1 MIFPDCTWVKEG
13 GCMYTGSSVQVG
25 PIAAGSQ
32 VGFFIKSNGYSDSN
46 GAIYYSV
53 HNTSTPV
60 KNADGYRHTAWVGTS
75 GVILIGFEDLKN
87 LGDKDFNDGKHSIL
101 HQTSVDASRI

>member
-1 MIFPDCTWVKEG
+1 
-13 GCMYTGSSVQVG
+13 MYTGSSVQVG
-25 PIAAGSQ
+25 PIAAGSS
-32 VGFFIKSNGYSDSN
+32 VGFWIKSDGYSNSN

-60 KNADGYRHTAWVGTS
+60 YNGDGYRHTAWVGTN

-87 LGDKDFNDGKHSIL
+87 LGDKDYNDCKLIE
-101 HQTSVDASRI
+101 QFCICQ